1 MKDEITISE
10 LAKLMQV
17 SVHQIRY
24 FEEKGILMPAYI
36 ADNQYRMYGI
46 DEIYR
51 LAHILLLRKMGLSVQ
66 VIKECLTSLSS
77 VQMRSLFS
85 QALSDTEAAIAQL
98 IDTKSFITR
107 LLQEQE
113 SLDDKQMIDTENEA
127 ENEALYSIVHRE
139 EIPLSL
145 WFRMQEPATLNA
157 KLLAQHQG
165 KVPNLFEADIHYVY
179 DHSGSVGIY
188 TPSHQ
193 GSDNR
198 GSDNHLICDLIL
210 PVGNYLSRQL
220 LAKNETELDE
230 YISQFYD
237 LVTHQGYDED
247 GPLIIV
253 EKSYLSLFTPQQ
265 IHYELLLK
273 LKGKGLL

>member
-17 SVHQIRY
+17 SIHQIRY

-66 VIKECLTSLSS
+66 IIKECLTGLSS

-98 IDTKSFITR
+98 IDTKYFITR

-113 SLDDKQMIDTENEA
+113 SLDDKQKNED
-127 ENEALYSIVHRE
+127 ENEALYSIVQRE
-139 EIPLSL
+139 EMALSL
-145 WFRMQEPATLNA
+145 WFRMEEPATLNA
-157 KLLAQHQG
+157 KLLTQHQG
-165 KVPNLFEADIHYVY
+165 KVPNLFEADIHYIY
-179 DHSGSVGIY
+179 DQSGGVGIY

-193 GSDNR
+193 ANDNQESDNIAS
-198 GSDNHLICDLIL
+198 GDLVL
-210 PVGNYLSRQL
+210 PIGTYLSHRL
-220 LAKNETELDE
+220 LVTNEMELDE
-230 YISQFYD
+230 HISQFYD
-237 LVTHQGYDED
+237 LVTRQGYDED

-253 EKSYLSLFTPQQ
+253 EKSYLSLFTQQQ

-273 LKGKGLL
+273 LKGRGLQ

>member
-24 FEEKGILMPAYI
+24 FEEKGVLMPAYI
-36 ADNQYRMYGI
+36 ADNQYRMYEI

-66 VIKECLTSLSS
+66 VIKKCLTDLSS

-85 QALSDTEAAIAQL
+85 QALSETEAAIAKL
-98 IDTKSFITR
+98 MDTKSFITR

-113 SLDDKQMIDTENEA
+113 SLDDKQKNGA

-139 EIPLSL
+139 EIALSL
-145 WFRMQEPATLNA
+145 WFRMQEPAMLNA
-157 KLLAQHQG
+157 KLLTQHQG

-179 DHSGSVGIY
+179 DQSGSVGIY
-188 TPSHQ
+188 TPSTQ
-193 GSDNR
+193 GSDNQE
-198 GSDNHLICDLIL
+198 SADLVL
-210 PVGNYLSRQL
+210 PVGSYLSRQL
-220 LAKNETELDE
+220 LVKNETELDKH
-230 YISQFYD
+230 ISQFND

-253 EKSYLSLFTPQQ
+253 EKSYLSLFTPEQ

-273 LKGKGLL
+273 LKEDNKI

>member
-46 DEIYR
+46 DEIYQ

-66 VIKECLTSLSS
+66 VIKECFMGLSS

-113 SLDDKQMIDTENEA
+113 SLDDKKNEA
-127 ENEALYSIVHRE
+127 EHEALYSIVHRE
-139 EIPLSL
+139 EMALSL

-157 KLLAQHQG
+157 KLLTQQQG

-179 DHSGSVGIY
+179 DQSGSVGIY
-188 TPSHQ
+188 TPSNQ
-193 GSDNR
+193 ANYNQESDNIAS
-198 GSDNHLICDLIL
+198 GDLVL
-210 PVGNYLSRQL
+210 PLGTYLSRQL
-220 LAKNETELDE
+220 SVTNEMELDE
-230 YISQFYD
+230 HISQFYA

-247 GPLIIV
+247 VPLIIV

-273 LKGKGLL
+273 LKENNKV

>member
-10 LAKLMQV
+10 LAKLMQI

-24 FEEKGILMPAYI
+24 FEEKGVLMPTYI

-66 VIKECLTSLSS
+66 VIKECLTGLSS
-77 VQMRSLFS
+77 VQMRSLFN
-85 QALSDTEAAIAQL
+85 QALTETEATIAQL
-98 IDTKSFITR
+98 MDTKSFITR
-107 LLQEQE
+107 LLQEHE
-113 SLDDKQMIDTENEA
+113 LLDDKNKNEA
-127 ENEALYSIVHRE
+127 EDEGGYSIVHRE
-139 EIPLSL
+139 EMPLSL

-165 KVPNLFEADIHYVY
+165 QVSNLFEADIHYVY
-179 DHSGSVGIY
+179 DQSGGVGIY
-188 TPSHQ
+188 TPSNQ
-193 GSDNR
+193 GSDNQQS
-198 GSDNHLICDLIL
+198 GDLVL
-210 PVGNYLSRQL
+210 PVGSYLSRQL
-220 LAKNETELDE
+220 LVKNEMELDE
-230 YISQFYD
+230 HISQFYD

-253 EKSYLSLFTPQQ
+253 EKSYLSLFTPEQV
-265 IHYELLLK
+265 HYELLLK
-273 LKGKGLL
+273 LKENNKI